1 MEVDIK
7 DLTLSELLELYR
19 AVQEFIEFLNTEE
32 NTEVESRKK

>member
-1 MEVDIK
+1 MEVDMSE
-7 DLTLSELLELYR
+7 LTLSELLELYR